1 LQDKNIFK
9 NLEQQFGTDAT
20 NIPSIVQKDE
30 TMIDDDFDQAR
41 LALKQMI
48 MKGQSAVEDISNIAK
63 QSDNP
68 RAYEVTGELI
78 KTVAET
84 AKDLLQLQKQK
95 KELEGVKKEDPKQI
109 GTQNNIVFAG
119 STNDLL
125 KLLNKE
131 NEKIINGDN
140 QETES

>member
-1 LQDKNIFK
+1 MQDKNIFK
-9 NLEQQFGTDAT
+9 SLDKTFGTDPT
-20 NIPSIVQKDE
+20 ILPSIVQKEE

-48 MKGQSAVEDISNIAK
+48 AKGQSAVEDISNIAK

-95 KELEGVKKEDPKQI
+95 KELEMVKKEEPKQI
-109 GTQNNIVFAG
+109 GTQNNIVFTG

-131 NEKIINGDN
+131 NEKIINGDD
-140 QETES
+140 QTSQS